1 MSECKNYRKI
11 MKNMNKEQLQ
21 NQYSKARERILSFDN
36 SLEML
41 DVLEQFE
48 FSIMFLRDLDL

>member
-11 MKNMNKEQLQ
+11 IKNMNKEQLQ
-21 NQYSKARERILSFDN
+21 NQYNKARKRILSFDN

-41 DVLEQFE
+41 DALDQFE
-48 FSIMFLRDLDL
+48 FSIMFFKE